1 MPHPPSG
8 ARHPGRVLRLTDVSA
23 AQIRAMVDAAP
34 DDLPVI
40 LAYCGPAPRSGAIVD
55 EILDALESVV
65 RRLFPTWLDADGGT
79 NGDLPSD
86 AHRYDVAEAVA
97 LARALGGNSADY
109 TRFVVDL
116 ARAAATGGSRPPRS
130 WPPGVRAA
138 GLLRLIRRSYGRD
151 DVVLTILSDETSPE
165 SASAEA
171 AAGIATACEWLA
183 QRAGLTVWL
192 PCDVAPGI
200 TRCTS
205 VHTPPFPLEPAAE
218 TTPHRE
224 EPEPEPVLVVS
235 RCPGQPAPHSAA
247 EQALERALSST
258 AWAHDRRWNRG
269 VDGLDA
275 LAPAIV
281 VDLCWAA
288 ARVIVEVDGDDHRG
302 AHKYAH
308 DRQRDNL
315 LQRHGYLV
323 LRYTNAQVLDDA
335 ARVVDELR
343 DVVESRATPRS
354 N

>member
-23 AQIRAMVDAAP
+23 AQVRAVVDAAP

-65 RRLFPTWLDADGGT
+65 LRLFPTWLTDG
-79 NGDLPSD
+79 DPRSD
-86 AHRYDVAEAVA
+86 AHSSDARSYDVAEAVA
-97 LARALGGNSADY
+97 LARALGGSSADY
-109 TRFVVDL
+109 TPFAVEL

-130 WPPGVRAA
+130 WPPDVRAA

-151 DVVLTILSDETSPE
+151 DVVLTILSDDASPA
-165 SASAEA
+165 STSAEA
-171 AAGIATACEWLA
+171 GVASACEWLA
-183 QRAGLTVWL
+183 ERAGLTVWL
-192 PCDVAPGI
+192 PSDVAPGI
-200 TRCTS
+200 TRCAS
-205 VHTPPFPLEPAAE
+205 VHTPPWPREATAEP
-218 TTPHRE
+218 TS
-224 EPEPEPVLVVS
+224 EPEQPEREPILVVS
-235 RCPGQPAPHSAA
+235 RCPGRPAPHSAA

-258 AWAHDRRWNRG
+258 SWAHDRRWNRG

-275 LAPAIV
+275 LAPGIV

-343 DVVESRATPRS
+343 DVVESRTTPRS